1 MRRATSFLAIL
12 ILVLPGF
19 GQDGSIG
26 AIRGTVGDPSHS
38 RIAGGIVALVNDA
51 TGFRYE
57 QTTDSQGQFAFELL
71 PPGAYTARVTAEG
84 MSPQVS
90 QNLRV
95 TVGGASEI
103 AFKND
108 AGRGAGE

>member
-1 MRRATSFLAIL
+1 MRLATSFLAIL
-12 ILVLPGF
+12 ILVLPGL
-19 GQDGSIG
+19 GQAGSTG
-26 AIRGTVGDPSHS
+26 DIRGTVADPSNS

-57 QTTDSQGQFAFELL
+57 QTTDSQGQFDFELL

-84 MSPQVS
+84 MSPQLS

-95 TVGGASEI
+95 TVGGA
-103 AFKND
+103 ND
-108 AGRGAGE
+108 AGRGAGERHGLR